1 MARIHGIVARRLTL
15 QNRGLVATLSNRF
28 PSKARLALAGLLL
41 IAHLGVIVTGLSGDW
56 NPTFARL
63 TVPAMPQPFGDF
75 RVVAAAPVSADQ
87 GLDPLVANPNDP
99 GNRRLNY
106 PRVWISIG
114 RLFPGEDGVIAAGLI
129 LAFLFSGIVAWLIAT
144 QRTMSASIGL
154 LVVSLSPATWLAL
167 ERGNN
172 DLLIFGLIALGILI
186 PWRYRTVLL
195 GVATILKIYPFVAMV
210 MRAIRERTLI
220 SFGILVAMA
229 VYLIAIYRDLM
240 QISETT
246 EVAGFLS
253 FGIKSVTLL
262 FAGSDYPFTA
272 GVNYGLFAVGTV
284 VALILGLKVPH
295 RDKLSSYEE
304 EAVLLVGTMLLF
316 CFVTASNWD
325 YRLIFSLLLIPYFL
339 RPATGGE
346 RVIGWTAVVMIALA
360 SNYTTLMNLEDPGV
374 LLNTAAK
381 YVLYCILVFSVTRV
395 IVRTDDVQFMIENW
409 RATAK

>member
-1 MARIHGIVARRLTL
+1 MTI
-15 QNRGLVATLSNRF
+15 LSNRF

-41 IAHLGVIVTGLSGDW
+41 ITHFGVIITGLSGAW
-56 NPTFARL
+56 QPTFAHL
-63 TVPAMPQPFGDF
+63 TVRAMPQAFGDF
-75 RVVAAAPVSADQ
+75 RVVAGAALSADQ

-114 RLFPGEDGVIAAGLI
+114 RFFPGEDGVIAAGLT
-129 LAFLFSGIVAWLIAT
+129 LALLFSGIVAWLIAT
-144 QRTMSASIGL
+144 QKTMSASIGL

-172 DLLIFGLIALGILI
+172 DLLIFGLVALGILL
-186 PWRYRTVLL
+186 PWRYRTLLL
-195 GVATILKIYPFVAMV
+195 GLAAILKIYPFAATAMRV
-210 MRAIRERTLI
+210 IRERTLI
-220 SFGILVAMA
+220 SFGILIAVT

-240 QISETT
+240 QISNTT
-246 EVAGFLS
+246 EVAGYLS

-262 FAGSDYPFTA
+262 FAGSAYPFTA
-272 GVNYGLFAVGTV
+272 GVNYGLFAAGTV
-284 VALILGLKVPH
+284 VALVLGLKFPH
-295 RDKLSSYEE
+295 RDKLSAYEE
-304 EAVLLVGTMLLF
+304 DAVLLVGTMLLF

-325 YRLIFSLLLIPYFL
+325 YRLIFTLLLIPYFL
-339 RPATGGE
+339 RPASRGE
-346 RVIGWTAVVMIALA
+346 RLIGWAAVAMMVLA

-395 IVRTDDVQFMIENW
+395 VVQTDDVQFMIENW